1 MFFHVSSYFPLRRT
15 KMCSLYGMFH
25 EDNIFFSYFVKQN
38 SMLSQ
43 LYMNFAFAVKLI
55 SDYLQASN
63 KFENDI

>member
-1 MFFHVSSYFPLRRT
+1 
-15 KMCSLYGMFH
+15 MFH

-55 SDYLQASN
+55 SDYLQDSN